1 MPDTKPEIKP
11 FLLIICDGF
20 GHAVWAPHNA
30 ITHADMPNFDAF
42 WAKYPHTLLTA
53 SGPPVGLLEGNP
65 GNSEVGHLT
74 IGTGRIT
81 PQPVTIVTKAISDG
95 SFFTNPALA
104 QGLDALKGN
113 SGRLHVMGLLSDAG
127 IHSHDALLYAT
138 IKAAEHKDIREI
150 YVHAFLD
157 GRDKAPESAAMYL
170 KKLDVFIE
178 NHPNVKLA
186 SIGGRFYN
194 MDRDRH
200 WDRIEK
206 SYRVLT
212 QKEPSEY
219 TNWQPAVEHYY
230 AQGVTDEFIPPTQL
244 DPAGIVQPNDGIFF
258 FNIRPDR
265 ARQITQAFINPDF
278 DGFKRTQIPLS
289 CFITPF
295 SYGHNLHTTVM
306 FPDPEKNNTLT
317 DVLLAHHKTV
327 YEIAETE
334 KYAHVSYFFNGGRE
348 EKEPG
353 EKRVLIKSLHLKTYD
368 SQPCMSAPKITQSVL
383 ESLTQDP
390 QDFYVINYANADM
403 VGHSGNFD
411 ATVKAVECLDKQLGA
426 LYNQAIQN
434 MDGSMII
441 TADHGNAE
449 EMFDIKTNQPKKS
462 HTTNKVPFIF
472 ITKEKSD
479 VNVQS
484 LTSLADIAPFILRQF
499 GLPIPEEME
508 KI

>member
-1 MPDTKPEIKP
+1 MPSTMPEIKP
-11 FLLIICDGF
+11 LLLVICDGF
-20 GHAVWAPHNA
+20 GYSETATSYNA
-30 ITHADMPNFDAF
+30 IAHADMPNFDAF

-53 SGPPVGLLEGNP
+53 SGPPVGLLESNQ

-81 PQPVTIVTKAISDG
+81 PQPIAIVTQAIRDG
-95 SFFTNPALA
+95 SFFSNPTLT
-104 QGLDALKGN
+104 QGLDILKSK

-127 IHSHDALLYAT
+127 VHSHDALLYAT
-138 IKAAEHKDIREI
+138 IKAAEQKSIQEI

-157 GRDKAPESAAMYL
+157 GRDKAPESATMYL
-170 KKLDVFIE
+170 KKLDAFIE
-178 NHPNVKLA
+178 NHPQVKLA
-186 SIGGRFYN
+186 TVGGRFYS
-194 MDRDRH
+194 MDRDNH

-212 QKEPSEY
+212 QKKPSGY
-219 TNWQPAVEHYY
+219 TRWQPVLEHYY
-230 AQGVTDEFIPPTQL
+230 AQDITDEFIPPTQL
-244 DPAGIVQPNDGIFF
+244 DPTGIVLPNDGIFF

-265 ARQITQAFINPDF
+265 VRHITQAFIDPNF
-278 DGFKRTQIPLS
+278 DGFKRAQIPLS
-289 CFITPF
+289 CFITPV
-295 SYGHNLHTTVM
+295 SYGHHIHTAVM
-306 FPDPEKNNTLT
+306 FPDYEEKNTLT

-348 EKEPG
+348 EKKPG
-353 EKRVLIKSLHLKTYD
+353 ETQVLIESLNLKTYD
-368 SQPCMSAPKITQSVL
+368 SQPCMSAPKITHAIL
-383 ESLTQDP
+383 ESLEQSP
-390 QDFYVINYANADM
+390 KDFYVINYANADM
-403 VGHSGNFD
+403 VGHSGNFE

-426 LYNQAIQN
+426 LYKQAVQA

-449 EMFDIKTNQPKKS
+449 EMFDIKTNQPKTA

-479 VNVQS
+479 VRVQS

-499 GLPIPEEME
+499 GLPIPKEM
-508 KI
+508 KK